1 LFNLSANIGNVTNP
15 QGIVFKLNGAPT
27 AANFSNGVLQATV
40 TLRAGTNTFS
50 ITATNQCGNANLNS
64 TIIYQS
70 CVAPVINNKT
80 SPASGSVTQN
90 TSLNVSAVIQNYTPE
105 TNVTVKVNGN
115 VVTAYSNVNGI
126 ITGILPLQNGTTSV
140 ELTATN
146 SCGTDSDVYSITRCK
161 PTTFSLINPS
171 ARNTTVTSPNQVIQF
186 NIFNIDPQTT
196 INITQNGTPNNNFS
210 LNGQTIVGN
219 VTLVPGLNTFNL
231 SVSNT
236 CNQLSET
243 ITINYITSTSPN
255 TPSNSSPNSPPRNN
269 NDGEPDPSNENN
281 NGGGNNNG
289 DQRVN
294 GSGKVTITPN
304 KEDVK
309 TNNGGKIP
317 TNSET
322 ITTSPK
328 NQTSTPTSTVTK
340 PAATK
345 VNTDSKVTTPTVKDT
360 KKVESKPT
368 EKDGSKGVESPKP
381 KVETKTQIK
390 GGGR

>member
-1 LFNLSANIGNVTNP
+1 M
-15 QGIVFKLNGAPT
+15 FKLNGAPT
-27 AANFSNGVLQATV
+27 AANFSNGVLQPTV
-40 TLRAGTNTFS
+40 TLQAGTNTFS
-50 ITATNQCGNANLNS
+50 IAATNQCGNANLNS

-70 CVAPVINNKT
+70 CITPIINNTT

-115 VVTAYSNVNGI
+115 VVSAYSNNNGI
-126 ITGILPLQNGTTSV
+126 ITGTLPLQNGTTTV
-140 ELTATN
+140 EITATN

-161 PTTFSLINPS
+161 PTSISLINPS

-186 NIFNIDPQTT
+186 NLFNADNQTVV
-196 INITQNGTPNNNFS
+196 NITQNGTPNNNFS
-210 LNGQTIVGN
+210 LNGQLVAGN
-219 VTLVPGLNTFNL
+219 VQLVPGVNTFQIT
-231 SVSNT
+231 VSNT

-243 ITINYITSTSPN
+243 ITINYSTSGTTNPATPN
-255 TPSNSSPNSPPRNN
+255 TPDPNRGGGTDSNPTSPTTPNN
-269 NDGEPDPSNENN
+269 QN
-281 NGGGNNNG
+281 NGGGGNNPG
-289 DQRVN
+289 QRVN
-294 GSGKVTITPN
+294 GGFGNGSATQN
-304 KEDVK
+304 KEDGKV
-309 TNNGGKIP
+309 NSGGKTP
-317 TNSET
+317 TNSGT
-322 ITTSPK
+322 VVTPPK
-328 NQTSTPTSTVTK
+328 NPNPTPNPTVVK
-340 PAATK
+340 PTTTK